1 MKLPRPSLPKVGRGS
16 KNATT
21 ASTPPPAAP
30 RPSTGAKRPGL
41 FDTFR
46 MGWTPPA
53 KRRTATTASVGVG
66 AVASGGKG
74 AIRSADG
81 VLPSGP
87 RQAELSRERDELSR
101 QFAELQWDL
110 GGIVYEMSNRDS
122 FKPEVLNTK
131 VERLREVDS
140 KLGQVERVIRL
151 DQQGAAGT
159 CPSCGALQ
167 ARGAVYCWKC
177 GKEQKEPNAKQP
189 AGKSAEPAKPESK

>member
-1 MKLPRPSLPKVGRGS
+1 MKLPRPSVPKIRRRS
-16 KNATT
+16 KATT
-21 ASTPPPAAP
+21 ESTPAPAAP
-30 RPSTGAKRPGL
+30 KPSAGAKRPGP
-41 FDTFR
+41 FEVFR
-46 MGWTPPA
+46 LGWTPPA
-53 KRRTATTASVGVG
+53 RRATATAAAGAGG
-66 AVASGGKG
+66 AVAVKG
-74 AIRSADG
+74 AKGAADG
-81 VLPSGP
+81 ALPSGP

-131 VERLREVDS
+131 VEKLREVDS
-140 KLGQVERVIRL
+140 KLGQIERVIRL

-177 GKEQKEPNAKQP
+177 GKEQTTNSKTP
-189 AGKSAEPAKPESK
+189 AGKSPEPAKPESK